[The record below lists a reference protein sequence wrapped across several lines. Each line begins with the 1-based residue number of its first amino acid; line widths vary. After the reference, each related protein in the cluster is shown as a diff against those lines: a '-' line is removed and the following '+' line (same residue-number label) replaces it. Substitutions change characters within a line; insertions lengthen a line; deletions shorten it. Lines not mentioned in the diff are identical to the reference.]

1 MTTDQDV
8 RTLLGMHTAGAKVV
22 VVVYVVAILIS
33 AVGNLNGV
41 TTVWPVFLAVAL
53 IAAGLVALIAA
64 PGDPLPRSTTLA
76 LAAIGPVS
84 CALVLWVLP
93 SPMATPLQGWTH
105 GAAATILCFMC
116 VRGRRISPWLSL
128 IAMIITYGAWGALNN
143 TGFGA
148 QASKVVIDATPL
160 AMATILSFTLR
171 PTAKAVFT
179 LRARSERQIEEQ
191 AALAAAVA
199 ERTEQRN
206 RLDRLARPLLTR
218 IASDVPLTVHERLSC
233 ELLEA
238 HLRDHLRAPAL
249 STPLVDDAAFEA
261 RRRGV
266 DVILIDDGG
275 MDDASPDVSRRV
287 KKLVADALSSAESGA
302 VRVRVLPPGRDS
314 VASIYIDDGLPRRIT
329 IDRHGV
335 DSDST

>member
-1 MTTDQDV
+1 MQTPW
-8 RTLLGMHTAGAKVV
+8 AKLV
-22 VVVYVVAILIS
+22 VVVYVVAILVS
-33 AVGNLNGV
+33 AVGNLDGV
-41 TTVWPVFLAVAL
+41 RALWPIFLAVAL
-53 IAAGLVALIAA
+53 IAVGLVALIAA
-64 PGDPLPRSTTLA
+64 PGDPLPHMTTLA
-76 LAAIGPVS
+76 LATIGPVS
-84 CALVLWVLP
+84 CALVLSVMP
-93 SPMATPLQGWTH
+93 SPMETPLQGWTH
-105 GAAATILCFMC
+105 GASAMILCFMC
-116 VRGRRISPWLSL
+116 VRGRRVAPWLSL
-128 IAMIITYGAWGALNN
+128 IAMICTYGAWGALND
-143 TGFGA
+143 TGFA
-148 QASKVVIDATPL
+148 AEASKVVIDATPL
-160 AMATILSFTLR
+160 AMATILSYTLR

-218 IASDVPLTVHERLSC
+218 IASDVPLTAEERLSC

-249 STPLVDDAAFEA
+249 STPLVDDAALEA

-275 MDDASPDVSRRV
+275 MDEASPDVAQCV
-287 KKLVADALSSAESGA
+287 QKLVADALSSAESGA

-314 VASIYIDDGLPRRIT
+314 LASIYIDDGRPRRVSV
-329 IDRHGV
+329 DRHGV
-335 DSDST
+335 HVCSM